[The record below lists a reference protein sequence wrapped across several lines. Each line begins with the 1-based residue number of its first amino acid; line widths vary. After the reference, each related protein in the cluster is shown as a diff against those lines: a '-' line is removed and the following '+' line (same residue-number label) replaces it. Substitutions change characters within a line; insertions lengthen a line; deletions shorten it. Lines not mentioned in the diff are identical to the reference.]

1 MKIPRKNWLEWS
13 VFAVGLLCIGLV
25 VGYLVRDAASEAGT
39 PAQVVVRLGD
49 AEQRGGRRY
58 VPVTLVNSGGDA
70 AAGVEVEVVLERGD
84 RIVERARLL
93 FDLVPREATREGWV
107 AFDSAAAPGE
117 RIRTGGVAFGE
128 P

>member
-1 MKIPRKNWLEWS
+1 MKIPDKNWLEWS

-39 PAQVVVRLGD
+39 PAQVVVRLGE
-49 AEQRGGRRY
+49 AEERGGRRY

-93 FDLVPREATREGWV
+93 FDLVPRDASREGWV

>member
-13 VFAVGLLCIGLV
+13 VFAIGLLCIGLV
-25 VGYLVRDAASEAGT
+25 VGYLIRDAASEAGT

-49 AEQRGGRRY
+49 AEHLGGRRY

>member
-1 MKIPRKNWLEWS
+1 MKLPAKNWLEWS

-25 VGYLVRDAASEAGT
+25 IGYLVREAVSQSGT
-39 PAQVVVRLGD
+39 PAHIVVRLGE

-70 AAGVEVEVVLERGD
+70 AEGVQVEVVLERGD

-93 FDLVPREATREGWV
+93 FDLVPRDASREGWV
-107 AFDSAAAPGE
+107 VFDSAATPGE

>member
-13 VFAVGLLCIGLV
+13 VFAIGLLCIGLV
-25 VGYLVRDAASEAGT
+25 VGYLIRDAASEAGT

-58 VPVTLVNSGGDA
+58 VPVTLINSGGDA